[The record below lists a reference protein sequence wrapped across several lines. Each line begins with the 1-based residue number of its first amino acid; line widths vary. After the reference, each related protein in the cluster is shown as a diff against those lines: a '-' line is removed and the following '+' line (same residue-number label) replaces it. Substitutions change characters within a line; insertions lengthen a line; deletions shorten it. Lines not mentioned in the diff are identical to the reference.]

1 MDGTPKLGS
10 GIVSLG
16 TDMFLMKS
24 DTIHTESEVLPV
36 DADAIPMES
45 DSSHMVSDGFP
56 MESDVNSVE
65 SNTPPLESDHSHM
78 ESDTLHMEADP
89 LNTES
94 GVFHMEL
101 DKSIIDPQIPECKY
115 DDDPLLKAFKVMEVI
130 GRYRSVVPATA
141 RDHTSDGNIMFL
153 SKMCNQ
159 IRAKQPIQMILP
171 AFPFKSP
178 NRENKVLGSLP
189 DKGED
194 ISLAH
199 LNGLCAAI
207 GDVYEYGAKL
217 TIVSDGLVYND
228 ILGVSDRDVW
238 EYSHALR
245 EMVVENKYD
254 HIVFAR
260 LRNLVHI
267 HEDVN
272 LDGET
277 YEKLAPEFRQELIK
291 KYTPEGFDAAVKI
304 KTDENFCTTYRGYIK
319 FLTKDLEHLHVDD
332 GTKSR
337 KSHKKHLGDVAKSM
351 IERGAAFA
359 EAILKNFPG
368 YIRLSIH
375 PSNGLTKISINVLPR
390 TPTPVTPWHSAL
402 CYTADGGFM
411 YGWREIFDADPE
423 MELVHKNGRPWC
435 YRFKSELYNWPLPVT
450 VDHIYPCG
458 MMVTP
463 VNPTSISEI
472 DKEKVQA
479 LANEN
484 SPIILRGFTDTH
496 DHELIVKKAESM
508 NASHLSASDFDIEEE
523 AEDSDPEELE
533 ELIRVGWVPFDG
545 ASEITK
551 DKDADN
557 TKQSPSKYQMITAT
571 LPISEK
577 TRRSLFSAS
586 SLFFSHLPAS
596 YTVEMLQQF
605 SWKTSSSSS
614 STNTKTKTN
623 SLPLITPHF
632 SHGRPCFHYHPLL
645 SQSNIT
651 SEPTYAMEGISDA
664 DSNRLCNVLNP
675 LLYDRRVC
683 YWHTWEQGDVVIDDT
698 FTTTL
703 TWEPAEEEPV
713 LFLLHSGFPC

>member
-1 MDGTPKLGS
+1 
-10 GIVSLG
+10 
-16 TDMFLMKS
+16 
-24 DTIHTESEVLPV
+24 
-36 DADAIPMES
+36 
-45 DSSHMVSDGFP
+45 
-56 MESDVNSVE
+56 
-65 SNTPPLESDHSHM
+65 
-78 ESDTLHMEADP
+78 
-89 LNTES
+89 
-94 GVFHMEL
+94 
-101 DKSIIDPQIPECKY
+101 
-115 DDDPLLKAFKVMEVI
+115 
-130 GRYRSVVPATA
+130 
-141 RDHTSDGNIMFL
+141 
-153 SKMCNQ
+153 MCNQ

-189 DKGED
+189 DKGEE

-207 GDVYEYGAKL
+207 GDVYDYGAKL

-245 EMVVENKYD
+245 DMAAENKYN
-254 HIVFAR
+254 HIDFAR
-260 LRNLVHI
+260 LRDLVHI
-267 HEDVN
+267 HENVN

-277 YEKLAPEFRQELIK
+277 YEKLAPEFRQELIRR
-291 KYTPEGFDAAVKI
+291 YTPEGFDAAVKI
-304 KTDENFCTTYRGYIK
+304 KSDENICTTYRGYIK

-359 EAILKNFPG
+359 EAISRNFPG

-402 CYTADGGFM
+402 CYTVDGGFM
-411 YGWREIFDADPE
+411 YGWREIFDADPRLE
-423 MELVHKNGRPWC
+423 VVLKNGHPWC
-435 YRFKSELYNWPLPVT
+435 YRFKSELYNWSSPVT
-450 VDHIYPCG
+450 VDPIYPCG

-463 VNPTSISEI
+463 VNPTSIGAI

-484 SPIILRGFTDTH
+484 SPILLRGFTDSH
-496 DHELIVKKAESM
+496 DHELIAQKAES
-508 NASHLSASDFDIEEE
+508 
-523 AEDSDPEELE
+523 
-533 ELIRVGWVPFDG
+533 WVPFDG
-545 ASEITK
+545 AAEITK

-557 TKQSPSKYQMITAT
+557 TKQSPISSPSKYQMITAT
-571 LPISEK
+571 VPISEK

-605 SWKTSSSSS
+605 SWKASGST
-614 STNTKTKTN
+614 TNTNTKTN

-632 SHGRPCFHYHPLL
+632 SHGRPCFRYHPLL

-651 SEPTYAMEGISDA
+651 SEATYAMEDISDA

-683 YWHTWEQGDVVIDDT
+683 YWHTWEQGDVVFYDT

>member
-1 MDGTPKLGS
+1 MDDTPKLGS

-45 DSSHMVSDGFP
+45 DSSNMVSDGFP

-78 ESDTLHMEADP
+78 ESVTLHMEADP
-89 LNTES
+89 FNKDQ
-94 GVFHMEL
+94 GIFHMEL
-101 DKSIIDPQIPECKY
+101 DKSTIDPQASECKY

-178 NRENKVLGSLP
+178 NRENKVLGNLP

-254 HIVFAR
+254 HIEFAR

-272 LDGET
+272 LDGEA

-304 KTDENFCTTYRGYIK
+304 KTDENICTTYRGYIK

-351 IERGAAFA
+351 IERGA
-359 EAILKNFPG
+359 
-368 YIRLSIH
+368 
-375 PSNGLTKISINVLPR
+375 ISINVLPR

-402 CYTADGGFM
+402 CYTVDGGFM

-450 VDHIYPCG
+450 VDPIYPCG
-458 MMVTP
+458 MMITP

-479 LANEN
+479 LAHEN
-484 SPIILRGFTDTH
+484 SPILLRGFTDSH
-496 DHELIVKKAESM
+496 DHDLIVKKAESM

-545 ASEITK
+545 AAETTK

-557 TKQSPSKYQMITAT
+557 TKHPSK
-571 LPISEK
+571 
-577 TRRSLFSAS
+577 
-586 SLFFSHLPAS
+586 
-596 YTVEMLQQF
+596 
-605 SWKTSSSSS
+605 
-614 STNTKTKTN
+614 
-623 SLPLITPHF
+623 
-632 SHGRPCFHYHPLL
+632 
-645 SQSNIT
+645 
-651 SEPTYAMEGISDA
+651 
-664 DSNRLCNVLNP
+664 
-675 LLYDRRVC
+675 
-683 YWHTWEQGDVVIDDT
+683 
-698 FTTTL
+698 
-703 TWEPAEEEPV
+703 
-713 LFLLHSGFPC
+713 